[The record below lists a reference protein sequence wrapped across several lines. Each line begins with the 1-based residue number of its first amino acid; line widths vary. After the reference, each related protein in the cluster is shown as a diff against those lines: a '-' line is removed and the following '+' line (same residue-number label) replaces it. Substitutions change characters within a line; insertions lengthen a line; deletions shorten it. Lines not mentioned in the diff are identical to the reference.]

1 MDDGLVG
8 GHEVAAILDGGGQA
22 EDVVVLV
29 DRAADGAE
37 AVVAV
42 RQRVGEWELLHAG
55 GPRLLDDADIGDIV

>member
-1 MDDGLVG
+1 MNDALVG
-8 GHEVAAILDGGGQA
+8 GNVNAAVFLCRGPA
-22 EDVVVLV
+22 ADVVVLV

>member
-1 MDDGLVG
+1 MNDALVG
-8 GHEVAAILDGGGQA
+8 GNVNAAVFLCRGQA

-29 DRAADGAE
+29 DRAADGAK